1 MIKFVIILC
10 ILLTSNVFA
19 DEAYSSDTAKGIQA
33 IYWLNKNQDGAIVYA
48 KHHGF
53 VQLKNLIDNAILTSE
68 QVQNS
73 KFNFE
78 VAEQLLIML
87 PTSKKWLVVYI
98 TENQLSYDGQSYLVN
113 PESLKAMIEI
123 NNYRKDK
130 GDSISRQLLSR
141 AKKSYGRL

>member
-53 VQLKNLIDNAILTSE
+53 VQLKNVIDSAILTSE

-73 KFNFE
+73 KFNLQ

-87 PTSKKWLVVYI
+87 PATKKWLVVYI
-98 TENQLSYDGQSYLVN
+98 GENQLLYDGQTYLVD
-113 PESLKAMIEI
+113 PDILKELVQM

-130 GDSISRQLLSR
+130 GDSISLQLLNR
-141 AKKSYGRL
+141 AKKSFGLP